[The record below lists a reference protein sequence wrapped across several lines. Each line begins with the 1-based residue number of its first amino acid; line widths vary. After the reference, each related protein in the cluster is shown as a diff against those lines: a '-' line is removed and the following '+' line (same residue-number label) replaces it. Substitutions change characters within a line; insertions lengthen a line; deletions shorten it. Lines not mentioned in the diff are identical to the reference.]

1 MWARTL
7 APELSARL
15 LMRFNY
21 LDDCLQMACEAGLF
35 DWALDTVKY
44 GTANQQKEVHYK
56 FAMALE
62 DEGKF
67 TEAEKEFI
75 TAGKEIEAVQMY
87 IHARDWEAAEE
98 VAQTV
103 GPDIEAQVLIA
114 RASEAADN
122 QDYAFAESLLLRA
135 HKPDV
140 IIEHYKVDN
149 N

>member
-15 LMRFNY
+15 LMRLNY
-21 LDDCLQMACEAGLF
+21 LDACLRIACEAGLF

-44 GTANQQKEVHYK
+44 GTSDQQKDVHYK
-56 FAMALE
+56 YAMALE

-67 TEAEKEFI
+67 NEAEKEFI
-75 TAGKEIEAVQMY
+75 RAGKETEAVQMY
-87 IHARDWEAAEE
+87 IHTRDWDAAEE
-98 VAQTV
+98 VAQSV
-103 GPDIEAQVLIA
+103 GPDIVAQVLIA

-135 HKPDV
+135 HKPD
-140 IIEHYKVDN
+140 IIVEYYKV
-149 N
+149 